1 MILAHLPHKSAPKK
15 GGRKKTYFWL
25 LQISKVSLLYS
36 FLKNCKLKI
45 FFGEISPEKKER
57 KKKKKKRA
65 VVAVGDIARDFPSNF
80 LVLNYV

>member
-1 MILAHLPHKSAPKK
+1 
-15 GGRKKTYFWL
+15 
-25 LQISKVSLLYS
+25 
-36 FLKNCKLKI
+36 LKI
-45 FFGEISPEKKER
+45 FFGEISPGKKER